1 MKYIIILAG
10 LLATCLLQAQDER
23 VHPYL
28 QAVNKQF
35 NLEEGYLIEM
45 DYIREDIMRDTR
57 GEGEG
62 IVWMKGLKYKIV
74 MDDYIVYYDG
84 DKLYSQNTDA
94 EEVYVSTPDPD
105 KPGYLQAVPL
115 KVIKSYQQDF
125 KYQFMG
131 ERPFQGKQRVEIQLY
146 PIDLTGPYSMLKLFI
161 HPQTMKLEGFLL
173 KHKEGINYTMILST
187 VKGNQKLDDSTFIF
201 NQDTFPNTEVIELLD

>member
-35 NLEEGYLIEM
+35 KMEEGYLIEM

-74 MDDYIVYYDG
+74 VDDYIVYYDG

-131 ERPFQGKQRVEIQLY
+131 ERPFQGKLRVEIQLY
-146 PIDLTGPYSMLKLFI
+146 PKT
-161 HPQTMKLEGFLL
+161 
-173 KHKEGINYTMILST
+173 
-187 VKGNQKLDDSTFIF
+187 
-201 NQDTFPNTEVIELLD
+201 

>member
-74 MDDYIVYYDG
+74 VDDYIVYYDG